1 MPDATNPNAHI
12 HTGTQNN
19 AALIDYCLALADDS
33 LVLGH
38 RLSEWC
44 SNAAF
49 LEEDLALT
57 NVALDFIGRARM
69 FYVYA
74 AELSGGTKT
83 EDDYAYLRDC
93 REYKNLL
100 INELPNGD
108 FAFTMARQLMI
119 DALDVGFFAALTK
132 SSDATLAA
140 IASKALKESNY
151 HLRRSEDW
159 IKRLGDGTDE
169 SHQRVQAAF
178 DQLWPYRGELFD
190 LTQQESV
197 LVAAGI
203 AVDRGQ
209 LRGGWDTTMK
219 SVLHE
224 ATLTIPEGDW
234 SISGGREG
242 VHTEHLGFLLAE
254 MQFMQRAYP
263 GLKW

>member
-1 MPDATNPNAHI
+1 MPDTNIN
-12 HTGTQNN
+12 TGLQNN

-69 FYVYA
+69 FYAYA
-74 AELSGGTKT
+74 AELSGGTST
-83 EDDYAYLRDC
+83 EDDFAFLRDC

-108 FAFTMARQLMI
+108 FAVTMARQLMV
-119 DALDVGFFAALTK
+119 DALDVGFFAALAK
-132 SSDATLAA
+132 SSDETLAA
-140 IASKALKESNY
+140 IAAKALKESNY

-169 SHQRVQAAF
+169 SHQRAQSAF
-178 DQLWPYRGELFD
+178 DHLWPYRGELFD
-190 LTQQESV
+190 LTEQERL
-197 LVAAGI
+197 LVDAGI
-203 AVDRGQ
+203 AVDRSQ
-209 LRGGWDTTMK
+209 LRDGWDATIK

-224 ATLTIPEGDW
+224 ATLSIPEGDF
-234 SISGGREG
+234 SISGGRDG
-242 VHTEHLGFLLAE
+242 MHTEHLGFLLAE

-263 GLKW
+263 GLTW